1 MGKLIGLLILIPL
14 LDLFLLI
21 KVGSILGFVWTLV
34 LVILVGVIGAWLA
47 KRQGIRIWRQIQL
60 DLSYGNIPGNEMLDG
75 ALIFAGALLLLTPG
89 FLSDLLGI
97 GFLLPVSRRPMRE
110 ALKIQLR
117 RMLDRGSVSIF
128 YRR

>member
-47 KRQGIRIWRQIQL
+47 KRQGIRIWRQVQL

-97 GFLLPVSRRPMRE
+97 GFLLPVTRRPMRE